1 MPLIA
6 SKQYFLPSFTGI
18 MPVKLDFAQPPVQTL
33 WIMKE
38 RKPKVRAE
46 LVNEGFGERLALIR
60 KTKKFSQL
68 ELGKIVGLSRG
79 SISNLESGIQNVQL
93 CQVYAFAH
101 ALNAPV
107 NEFIPLLHDVVVYED
122 GDVESDQLFLQ
133 VSKRQLVESDPLGDD
148 DENA

>member
-1 MPLIA
+1 MH
-6 SKQYFLPSFTGI
+6 SFPGI
-18 MPVKLDFAQPPVQTL
+18 MPVKLDFAQLAVQSL
-33 WIMKE
+33 WIMNE
-38 RKPKVRAE
+38 RKPKVHAE
-46 LVNEGFGERLALIR
+46 LVNKGFGERLASVR
-60 KTKKFSQL
+60 KAKKFSQQ
-68 ELGKIVGLSRG
+68 ELGKVVGLSRG

-93 CQVYAFAH
+93 CQVFAFAH